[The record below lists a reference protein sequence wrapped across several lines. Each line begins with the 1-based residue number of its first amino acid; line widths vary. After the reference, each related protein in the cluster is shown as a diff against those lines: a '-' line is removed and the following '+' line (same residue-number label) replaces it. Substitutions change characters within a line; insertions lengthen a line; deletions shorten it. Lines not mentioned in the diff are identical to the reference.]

1 MASGKQSPR
10 QKMINMMYLV
20 LTALLAL
27 NVSKEVLDAFEIIRG
42 KLNTTALT
50 ANNNA
55 TNFVSTMKETIDNEV
70 KNEGKRTNVG
80 LKDTLDLITAQTSA
94 MIKEIDDHVVGLET
108 LIGVDPETGEIEK
121 KDELEANYQY
131 WMGQNDL
138 ANGGHGN
145 GKGNDLRQK
154 MNDYYAFL
162 NNIQK
167 LNTKDPQQKAQLE
180 AKEVPEKIAGNDG
193 QMKTWELYNFD
204 GPVIGNLAILEAFK
218 SDIYEEQKKL
228 LDFLNGRL
236 GVSVFTADKVVA
248 VNSPVST
255 IVPAGLPF
263 ETRLAIALS
272 SSTITPKYAS
282 GSGAIEMQDDG
293 TALLKIT
300 ASGSAIPKGKTE
312 GKQSYSATIQVPK
325 ATGGFET
332 IEVSEQFTVRKPSV
346 EITSASVQNLYRN
359 CANDV
364 NIRVPALGD
373 YYNPKVA
380 ASSASVQGS
389 QKSKE
394 QFRIIPTGKTCVV
407 SVSNTLNGKTTKI
420 GDVPYKVIEPPK
432 PQIAIGVNG
441 KILQGA
447 TPVKKGS
454 RIQVTLIP
462 DADFKASLPAD
473 ARYQISKITVKA
485 KLSLGAPRAINSI
498 NTAGQDA
505 TRPIR
510 VTLGPQSS
518 SIRSNTTVYIELDE
532 IIRVNFQGKKI
543 TDRRFLATEKLGT
556 IVIE

>member
-1 MASGKQSPR
+1 MASGKLSPR

-50 ANNNA
+50 ANSNA
-55 TNFVSTMKETIDNEV
+55 TNFISGMKETIDAEV

-80 LKDTLDLITAQTSA
+80 LKDTLDQISAQTAA
-94 MIKEIDDHVVGLET
+94 MIKEIDDHVVALED

-138 ANGGHGN
+138 ADGGHGN
-145 GKGNDLRQK
+145 GKGTDLRQK
-154 MNDYYAFL
+154 MNEYYAYL
-162 NNIQK
+162 ANIQK
-167 LNTKDPQQKAQLE
+167 YNTKDPQQRAQVK
-180 AKEVPEKIAGNDG
+180 AKEVPEKIPGKDG

-236 GVSVFTADKVVA
+236 GVNAFVSNKVIA
-248 VNSPVST
+248 VNSPTST

-272 SSTITPKYAS
+272 SSTIKPKYAS

-300 ASGSAIPKGKTE
+300 ASGGAIPKGKTE

-332 IEVSEQFTVRKPSV
+332 IQVNEEFTVRKPSV

-373 YYNPKVA
+373 YYNPKVS

-394 QFRIIPTGKTCVV
+394 QFRIIPTGKNCVV
-407 SVSNTLNGKTTKI
+407 SVSNVLNGKTTKV

-432 PQIAIGVNG
+432 PSVAIGVNG
-441 KILQGA
+441 KILQGP
-447 TPVKKGS
+447 TPVRKGS
-454 RIQVTLIP
+454 RVQVTLIP
-462 DADFKASLPAD
+462 DVDFKTALPSD

-485 KLSLGAPRAINSI
+485 KLSLGAPRTVNSI
-498 NTAGQDA
+498 NSAGRDA
-505 TRPIR
+505 TRPIT
-510 VTLGPQSS
+510 VPLGAQVNSAKS
-518 SIRSNTTVYIELDE
+518 GTTVYIELED

-543 TDRRFLATEKLGT
+543 VDKRFLATEKLGT